1 MFGFELEETGKISHQ
16 MKETARRFIEKG
28 NLAQLLETLEKVTK
42 ENIYFY
48 THLKEK
54 RIGKTGSMITRHVS
68 TTV

>member
-48 THLKEK
+48 NKKLNSINNRLNVIYLLKL
-54 RIGKTGSMITRHVS
+54 SL
-68 TTV
+68 